1 MSVRVFDWL
10 DDNKYLGSSKA
21 IVVDNKDPEQKGRIR
36 VSSPVFGETGF
47 INYLTVDDGFFS
59 PPDIGSVV
67 YIEAAGGDQEYLIAT
82 RVVNDGTVENPDTPE
97 AFRRSVPTNRGWVSP
112 GALNSSGKPL
122 NANGGQIFE
131 LDDGQATL
139 NTDGSLVQTSSKKGI
154 RLTTS
159 QGHKIELLEEGSDG
173 SSSNRIN
180 VQTKGGQIFRLSDD
194 DDSSKQNVLISDTNE
209 RTIEISKQNDTIK
222 LRDKDSNNYIELKF
236 SNSTIEIESST
247 IKIGSGAIE
256 PMVLGNSWLAFEN
269 AQVITK
275 LNLLI
280 AAFSTMAASFSSH
293 THSGTDS
300 GGDTFISSGPSPSS
314 TGSAP
319 APAAVAT
326 PALLAI
332 KGKVQ

>member
-10 DDNKYLGSSKA
+10 NDNKYLGSSKA
-21 IVVDNKDPEQKGRIR
+21 IVIDNKDPEQKGRIR
-36 VSSPVFGETGF
+36 VSSPVYGETGF
-47 INYLTVDDGFFS
+47 INYLTIDDGFFS

-67 YIEAAGGDQEYLIAT
+67 YIEAAGGDIEYLIAT
-82 RVVNDGTVENPDTPE
+82 RVVNDGTVESPDTPE
-97 AFRRSVPTNRGWVSP
+97 PFRRSVPTNRGWVSP

-131 LDDGQATL
+131 LDDGEAAL

-180 VQTKGGQIFRLSDD
+180 VQTKGGQILRLSDD
-194 DDSSKQNVLISDTNE
+194 DDSSQQNVLISDTNE

-236 SNSTIEIESST
+236 SDSTIEIESST
-247 IKIGSGAIE
+247 IKLGSNAVE
-256 PMVLGNSWLAFEN
+256 PIILGTSWVAYNN
-269 AQVITK
+269 AQIITK
-275 LNLLI
+275 LNALI
-280 AAFSTMAASFSSH
+280 TAFGTMASSFSSH

-300 GGDTFISSGPSPSS
+300 GGDTFTTSPPSPSS
-314 TGSAP
+314 TGTPPSA
-319 APAAVAT
+319 AAVAT
-326 PALLAI
+326 PALLSI
-332 KGKVQ
+332 KGRIE